1 MLGET
6 MARGSA
12 LLRTGPVCHISLLH
26 PALLGAAAPELT
38 TESTDKTAQNPVIPE
53 KGSYAHARAHLQI
66 QTDTLACKHSVTWA
80 CTRNTHRRMHAK
92 SKWTGRVQDLP
103 PPPKK
108 TATIKPRGTQM
119 CSDTG
124 VGNAL
129 SCAKAQQL
137 TQKCWCRV
145 WGCKGGVGRGGRS
158 CAMQCGRKLN

>member
-26 PALLGAAAPELT
+26 PALLGAAGPELT

-66 QTDTLACKHSVTWA
+66 QTDTLACKHSVTWT

-92 SKWTGRVQDLP
+92 VNGQAECRIYP
-103 PPPKK
+103 PQK
-108 TATIKPRGTQM
+108 
-119 CSDTG
+119 
-124 VGNAL
+124 
-129 SCAKAQQL
+129 QL
-137 TQKCWCRV
+137 Q
-145 WGCKGGVGRGGRS
+145 
-158 CAMQCGRKLN
+158 